1 MYTIRLPNF
10 EGPLDLL
17 LFFIKRDE
25 LNIYDIPIAKV
36 TGDFL
41 DYTRLIQQFDL
52 ELAGDFL
59 VMASTLIQ
67 IKTLMLLPS
76 ETINPETGEE
86 EDPRILLMQQLLM
99 YKQFKEAALDLA
111 VRSDENKY
119 NFYRTYFEGEQ
130 HHLSYND
137 SLKNAT
143 LFDLLRSVKRAL
155 DKVPI
160 TPKQHI
166 VERQHITVDEKIE
179 YITSLLRSKKNIR
192 FIELIQNLTRMHIV
206 VTFLALLDLVKVQL
220 IWLRHD
226 DTDDELIISE
236 RIDSEMIVQQLPV
249 FS

>member
-25 LNIYDIPIAKV
+25 LNIYDIPIAKI

-41 DYTRLIQQFDL
+41 EYTRLIQLFDL

-86 EDPRILLMQQLLM
+86 EDPRALLMERLLM
-99 YKQFKEAALDLA
+99 YKQFKDAALDLA
-111 VRSDENKY
+111 VRSDDKKY
-119 NFYRTYFEGEQ
+119 YFYRTYFEGEQ
-130 HHLSYND
+130 QHLSYND

-155 DKVPI
+155 DKAPI

-166 VERQHITVDEKIE
+166 VERQQVTVDEKIE
-179 YITSLLRSKKNIR
+179 YITSMLRSKKNIR

-206 VTFLALLDLVKVQL
+206 VTFLALLDLVKGQL
-220 IWLRHD
+220 IWLQQD
-226 DTDDELIISE
+226 ATSDELIISE
-236 RIDSEMIVQQLPV
+236 RTESEVLV
-249 FS
+249 H